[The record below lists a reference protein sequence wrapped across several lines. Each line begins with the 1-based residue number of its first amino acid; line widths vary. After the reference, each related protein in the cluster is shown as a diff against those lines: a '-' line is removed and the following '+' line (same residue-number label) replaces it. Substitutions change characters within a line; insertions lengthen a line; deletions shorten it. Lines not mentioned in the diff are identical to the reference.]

1 MTAEAFI
8 DIRAEFPAK
17 LRPLFQPRRYKV
29 MHGGR
34 GGGKSWAV
42 ARALLLMAADRP
54 LRILCAREVQ
64 KSMRD
69 SVHRLLKDQVVS
81 LNLTDE
87 FEILDNEI
95 RGASGS
101 LFLFTGLQA
110 HTVDSIKSF
119 EGCDIVWVEEAHG
132 VSKKSWD
139 TLIPTIRKPDS
150 EIWLT
155 LNPDMDTDETWR
167 RFIAA
172 PSPDTWTCEINW
184 RDNPWFPAVL
194 EQERVKAQALDLVS
208 YDHIWEGKPRR
219 VAEGAIYRH
228 EIDQLYTDK
237 RVKLVPYDPELP
249 VHSIW
254 DLGWNDAMTIIL
266 AQRGPREVRV
276 IGYIEDSNRT
286 LDWYVG
292 QLERNPY
299 RWGTD
304 FLPHDGRTRNFQTG
318 KSTEELL
325 KDMGRTVHVL
335 PQTSIEEGIKA
346 ARLLFPKCYFDQ
358 DKTLRLVECL
368 KRYRRD
374 INQKT
379 NEPGAPLHDEYS
391 HGCLVGESLVITDRG
406 DLPIRDVVVGD
417 GVWTPAGF
425 AKVLN
430 SGPTKVATELIEITT
445 ADGGV
450 LIATPEH
457 KIFTTRGVITADAL
471 RYDDC
476 VYNHRSY
483 PCLSSQSTE
492 SMGYR
497 DALIEIFK
505 ANGTGTGQP
514 EAFMPV
520 KSAADSA
527 YCTSRYTQPFMANQQ
542 DVGASV
548 QLTEIA
554 RISTLITGFTSGLNA
569 AVNILFK
576 SLQACV
582 STGSVRATTKQINAR
597 KEAYTCTALY
607 GCTTTAASLTGF
619 MSTTKTET
627 RPTTPLKTWNY
638 WMRQR
643 IQNITEKITRGL
655 AASETKGK
663 SRKPVSLPSNGMQV
677 KKAESGIPSMAS
689 SHGKT
694 ANGMPL
700 IASSAGKNFPRHIQR
715 EPSSATPIAELRR
728 YAPNSETLVYD
739 LTVEKHHCYFAN
751 GVLVSNCDAFRYLG
765 QAVDLMT
772 STVSDSVTA
781 FKNRKRSWR

>member
-1 MTAEAFI
+1 MIAEQS
-8 DIRAEFPAK
+8 DVLEIRAEFPAK

-42 ARALLLMAADRP
+42 ARALLLMAADQP
-54 LRILCAREVQ
+54 LRILCAREIQ

-69 SVHRLLKDQVVS
+69 SVHRLLKDQVVA

-95 RGASGS
+95 RGANGS

-139 TLIPTIRKPDS
+139 TLIPTIRKPES

-155 LNPDMDTDETWR
+155 LNPDMDTDETWE

-194 EQERVKAQALDLVS
+194 EQERVKAQALDPAS

-237 RVKLVPYDPELP
+237 RVTLVPYDPELP
-249 VHSIW
+249 VHSVW

-292 QLERNPY
+292 QLEKHPY

-391 HGCLVGESLVITDRG
+391 HG
-406 DLPIRDVVVGD
+406 
-417 GVWTPAGF
+417 A
-425 AKVLN
+425 
-430 SGPTKVATELIEITT
+430 
-445 ADGGV
+445 
-450 LIATPEH
+450 
-457 KIFTTRGVITADAL
+457 
-471 RYDDC
+471 
-476 VYNHRSY
+476 
-483 PCLSSQSTE
+483 
-492 SMGYR
+492 
-497 DALIEIFK
+497 
-505 ANGTGTGQP
+505 
-514 EAFMPV
+514 
-520 KSAADSA
+520 
-527 YCTSRYTQPFMANQQ
+527 
-542 DVGASV
+542 
-548 QLTEIA
+548 
-554 RISTLITGFTSGLNA
+554 
-569 AVNILFK
+569 
-576 SLQACV
+576 
-582 STGSVRATTKQINAR
+582 
-597 KEAYTCTALY
+597 
-607 GCTTTAASLTGF
+607 
-619 MSTTKTET
+619 
-627 RPTTPLKTWNY
+627 
-638 WMRQR
+638 
-643 IQNITEKITRGL
+643 
-655 AASETKGK
+655 
-663 SRKPVSLPSNGMQV
+663 
-677 KKAESGIPSMAS
+677 
-689 SHGKT
+689 
-694 ANGMPL
+694 
-700 IASSAGKNFPRHIQR
+700 
-715 EPSSATPIAELRR
+715 
-728 YAPNSETLVYD
+728 
-739 LTVEKHHCYFAN
+739 
-751 GVLVSNCDAFRYLG
+751 DAFRYLG